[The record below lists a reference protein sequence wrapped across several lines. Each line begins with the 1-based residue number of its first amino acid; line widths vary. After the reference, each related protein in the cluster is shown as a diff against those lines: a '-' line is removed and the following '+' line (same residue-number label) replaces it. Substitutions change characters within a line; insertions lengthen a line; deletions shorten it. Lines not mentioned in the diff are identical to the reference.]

1 MPSTWPLRIA
11 LVGDHDPGIT
21 AHRAIPEAL
30 RLAAQECGTP
40 VRAEWVHTSTLGS
53 NATEPLAGFDAI
65 WLVPAS
71 PYTNTT
77 GVLSAIRLA
86 RETGRPFLG
95 TCAGFQHAILE
106 YAGAV
111 WRLDHRHAAHAE
123 LDPAAP
129 DPVIAALSC
138 SLVEEKG
145 SVHFAPGSRL
155 ATLYGR
161 EHAIEGYH
169 CNYGLNSRYAGRLET
184 GALRAT
190 AWDDAGEVRAVE
202 LDGHPFFVATL
213 FQPERVALEGTVPPV
228 VKGFVEG
235 VRSVM

>member
-1 MPSTWPLRIA
+1 M
-11 LVGDHDPGIT
+11 
-21 AHRAIPEAL
+21 
-30 RLAAQECGTP
+30 
-40 VRAEWVHTSTLGS
+40 
-53 NATEPLAGFDAI
+53 
-65 WLVPAS
+65 
-71 PYTNTT
+71 
-77 GVLSAIRLA
+77 
-86 RETGRPFLG
+86 
-95 TCAGFQHAILE
+95 
-106 YAGAV
+106 
-111 WRLDHRHAAHAE
+111 
-123 LDPAAP
+123 
-129 DPVIAALSC
+129 IAALSC